1 MAPSPATGN
10 FAAVVR
16 REWLRLR
23 GDPWD
28 LAMLTWIPLLTC
40 GLMWWIF
47 SSGIPRNLPLVVID
61 TDHSQLSRTFIRM
74 LDESP
79 GIAVLTAAPTEDAA
93 FHLIRMRRAFGIVY
107 LPRHMQRDV
116 LGGRSAI
123 IQWSFNAQFSSYTG
137 TMTRDVRAVAS
148 TLSAGIEMA
157 ARQKRGM
164 APDQALQQVEPI
176 RVRLATLFNE
186 NSNYEPFLGLA
197 TIPAMLQI
205 FIALSA
211 ISAIGRE
218 LRAGTVPQW
227 LESAGGRWP
236 AALLGKLAIPAA
248 SFGAQGMLF
257 VIFFAGIRGWRIE
270 GSEIMVITGMLLL
283 VSSCLALG
291 TLLIGAT
298 LALRN
303 ALSLAAFITAPA
315 FAYSGQGFP
324 LIAMPPFARAW
335 AEVLPLTH
343 YLQLQSRTWLA
354 GAPWPY
360 GVSQVLV
367 LAGLTA
373 GFGLSGFLLLR
384 RRALNPERWART

>member
-1 MAPSPATGN
+1 MATSPATGN
-10 FAAVVR
+10 FVAVMR

-23 GDPWD
+23 SDPWD
-28 LAMLTWIPLLTC
+28 FGMLTWIPLLIC
-40 GLMWWIF
+40 ALMWWIF
-47 SSGIPRNLPLVVID
+47 SAGVPRNLPIVVID
-61 TDHSQLSRTFIRM
+61 TDHSSLSRRFIRM

-79 GIAVLTAAPTEDAA
+79 GIAVLTEAASEEEA
-93 FHLIRMRRAFGIVY
+93 FHFIRMRRAFGIVY
-107 LPRHMQRDV
+107 LPNDMQRDV
-116 LGGRSAI
+116 LGGRTTT
-123 IQWSFNAQFSSYTG
+123 IQWSFNAQFTSYTG

-148 TLSAGIEMA
+148 SLSAGIEMA

-197 TIPAMLQI
+197 TVPAMLQI

-211 ISAIGRE
+211 ITAIGRE

-248 SFGAQGMLF
+248 SFGVQGLLF
-257 VIFFAGIRGWRIE
+257 MIFFAGIRGWRIE
-270 GSEIMVITGMLLL
+270 GSEIMVITGLLLL

-298 LALRN
+298 LALRH

-315 FAYSGQGFP
+315 FAFSGQGFP
-324 LIAMPPFARAW
+324 QVAMPPIARAW
-335 AEVLPLTH
+335 SEVLPLTH
-343 YLQLQSRTWLA
+343 YLQLQSRVWLA

-360 GVSQVLV
+360 GVSRALA

-373 GFGLSGFLLLR
+373 GFGLLGFFLLK
-384 RRALNPERWART
+384 RRALNPAIWGRT